1 MCERP
6 HQAMQ
11 AFDASLRFTAQLGD
25 LGLHDFALH
34 DAAATGVGVAIGT
47 RDLAGHIAARTAR
60 ASS

>member
-1 MCERP
+1 
-6 HQAMQ
+6 MQ